1 MKVKSVFAGIFFV
14 LLFSSCA
21 SVKQP
26 ESVAQPLNLS
36 DSDIVALEVEAI
48 KKRLLEEPVEALWR
62 AIILDDKQ
70 LYNECADYVAVQ
82 MDKAIE
88 ENDYF
93 EAKRYFVSLVN
104 AGWKT
109 DSSKQKSKSIEQL
122 LEQDI
127 PGIGVQSGKYPKTI
141 SECMNATVTIWV
153 DRGVKITK
161 GAGYAD
167 IIIGSGFFID
177 PRGYLITNHHV
188 IDSMVNPK
196 YEGFSRLY
204 IKLLSDSDTKIPAK
218 VIGYDPVLDFALLK
232 VEVEPEFILYLGSSK
247 SLHVGDS
254 INAIGTPIGLEGTL
268 TSGIISSIDRKLMTL
283 GNVFQID
290 AAINSGNSGGPIID
304 KNMNVQAIVFAGMTR
319 YQGLNFALPVEYL
332 KQELPILYKGG
343 ELVHPWIAAYGH
355 TFRNGIK
362 KCGLEVQYVMPGGS
376 AARSGLNPGDVIV
389 SIDGNEISSIEDF
402 QFLMMAYQPGM
413 IVSCV
418 CKTETGETKNLK
430 LYLSN
435 RPKTP
440 VVDIY
445 NSDFISGSFI
455 PIFGM
460 ELVNSSTLSKK
471 SYKIKKIIKG
481 SVADEMSFSEDDAV
495 SVRDVKFDK
504 ENEVMYVQI
513 YTQRKKKGLL
523 DITMILRSPLDSP
536 YYF

>member
-62 AIILDDKQ
+62 GIILDDKQ

-88 ENDYF
+88 EKDYF

-127 PGIGVQSGKYPKTI
+127 PGIGVKSGKYPKTI

-232 VEVEPEFILYLGSSK
+232 VEVEPEFILSLGSSK

-413 IVSCV
+413 IVDCV

>member
-70 LYNECADYVAVQ
+70 LYNECADYVEVQ

-88 ENDYF
+88 EKDYF

-127 PGIGVQSGKYPKTI
+127 PGIGVKSGKYPKTI

-232 VEVEPEFILYLGSSK
+232 VEVEPEFILSLGSSK

-413 IVSCV
+413 IVNCV

>member
-232 VEVEPEFILYLGSSK
+232 VEVEPEFILSLGSSK

-413 IVSCV
+413 IVNCI

>member
-14 LLFSSCA
+14 LLVSSCA

-232 VEVEPEFILYLGSSK
+232 VEVEPEFILSLGSSK
-247 SLHVGDS
+247 SLHVGAS
-254 INAIGTPIGLEGTL
+254 INAFGTLMGLEGTL

-413 IVSCV
+413 IVNCV

>member
-161 GAGYAD
+161 GAGDAD

-232 VEVEPEFILYLGSSK
+232 VEVEPEFILSLGSSK

>member
-232 VEVEPEFILYLGSSK
+232 VEVEPEFILSLGSSK

-445 NSDFISGSFI
+445 KSDFISGSFI

>member
-88 ENDYF
+88 EKDYF

-127 PGIGVQSGKYPKTI
+127 PGIGVKSGKYPKTI

-232 VEVEPEFILYLGSSK
+232 VEVEPEFILSLGSSK

-413 IVSCV
+413 IVDCV